1 MGGVAQV
8 TRTFVLGLPKGHKS
22 KNFVIRKKP
31 CLYLFMLVI
40 PGKVDLVKL
49 PATLLDQHG
58 SLLYHLQEQAGYFN
72 HVLWGE

>member
-8 TRTFVLGLPKGHKS
+8 TWTFVLGLPKDISPKILLH
-22 KNFVIRKKP
+22 VKP
-31 CLYLFMLVI
+31 CLYLLMLVI